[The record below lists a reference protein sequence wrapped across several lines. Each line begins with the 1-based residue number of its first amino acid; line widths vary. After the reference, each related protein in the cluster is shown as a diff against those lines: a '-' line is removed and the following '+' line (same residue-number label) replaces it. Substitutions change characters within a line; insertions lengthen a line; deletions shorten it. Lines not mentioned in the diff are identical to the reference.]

1 PAQTGAQ
8 DARGQNA
15 GQQQTGLGHGAQPT
29 LQADSTQASQTPVA
43 TPYAMAQASARTGEG
58 TDTGATN
65 PSSAAMLASALSAQS
80 QANAAQTTAAAAAAR
95 PAVAPNLGDSQWA
108 QALGQQMVRLST
120 QGSQTA
126 ELDLNP
132 PNLGPLKVVLNVV
145 NDQAQAQFVSPHQ
158 AVRAAVEAALPHL
171 RTSMAEA
178 GIQLGQTSVGSD
190 GFAQAGNG
198 GQQQQRQPG
207 SGSAFAQAAGLTQ
220 DAPVQATVAA
230 PRAPRVLARGEVDTF
245 A

>member
-1 PAQTGAQ
+1 
-8 DARGQNA
+8 
-15 GQQQTGLGHGAQPT
+15 
-29 LQADSTQASQTPVA
+29 
-43 TPYAMAQASARTGEG
+43 M
-58 TDTGATN
+58 
-65 PSSAAMLASALSAQS
+65 MASALAAQT
-80 QANAAQTTAAAAAAR
+80 QTNAAQATAGAAAR
-95 PAVAPNLGDSQWA
+95 PAIAPNVGDNQWA

-171 RTSMAEA
+171 RTSMADA
-178 GIQLGQTSVGSD
+178 GIQLGQTSVGAD

-198 GQQQQRQPG
+198 GQQQQQRSGQGG
-207 SGSAFAQAAGLTQ
+207 STFAHAAGLTQ
-220 DAPVQATVAA
+220 DTPAPAA
-230 PRAPRVLARGEVDTF
+230 VPTPRAPRTLARGEVDTF